1 MSQHRKDRR
10 HFRNIIYLEG
20 KDESGNL
27 LHRNLNYPDFK
38 NSLLLL
44 VTNIAI
50 INHNYIL
57 IMLIHLLF
65 NLCGAST
72 SLHQGSL

>member
-1 MSQHRKDRR
+1 MSQHRRDRR
-10 HFRNIIYLEG
+10 HFRNVIYLEG

-27 LHRNLNYPDFK
+27 LPDFK

-44 VTNIAI
+44 VTNVAI
-50 INHNYIL
+50 INHYYLL
-57 IMLIHLLF
+57 IMLISLLF